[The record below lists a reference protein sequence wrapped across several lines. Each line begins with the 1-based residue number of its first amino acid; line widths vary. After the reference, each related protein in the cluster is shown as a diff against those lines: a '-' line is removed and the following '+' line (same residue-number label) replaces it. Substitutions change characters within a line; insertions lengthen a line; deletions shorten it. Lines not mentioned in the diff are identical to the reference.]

1 MILNNMNTCRK
12 IEKIK
17 LPFLALLF
25 LLALVSCEGDQTVRF
40 KFTNL
45 ELDHLSSEQGIP
57 IVIDADSAKGALYG
71 IRMNLF
77 PEETYRKG
85 RYFDAYDSP
94 PYLESDMKSIVIT
107 SSHDFDE
114 DHPEGAILNDCFYR
128 FPGTYLL
135 ADTLT
140 DTLGFRIFSDDFP
153 DYPDVIF
160 PEYYDLLLLKYPT
173 VHVSRT
179 FFIRMTFSDGTV
191 LSDSTEVIKLF

>member
-1 MILNNMNTCRK
+1 MNVLLR
-12 IEKIK
+12 IERIK
-17 LPFLALLF
+17 LHSLAIVLL
-25 LLALVSCEGDQTVRF
+25 LILISCEGDQTVRF

-45 ELDHLSSEQGIP
+45 ELVHLSSEAGNP
-57 IVIDADSAKGALYG
+57 IVIDDDSTKGVLYG

-107 SSHDFDE
+107 SNQDFD
-114 DHPEGAILNDCFYR
+114 DLHPAGNILNDCFYR
-128 FPGTYLL
+128 FPGSYLL
-135 ADTLT
+135 ADTLR
-140 DTLGFRIFSDDFP
+140 DTLGFWILSDDFP
-153 DYPDVIF
+153 GYPDVIF

-179 FFIRMTFSDGTV
+179 FFIRMTFSDGTA
-191 LSDSTEVIKLF
+191 LSDSTELIKLF

>member
-1 MILNNMNTCRK
+1 M
-12 IEKIK
+12 
-17 LPFLALLF
+17 
-25 LLALVSCEGDQTVRF
+25 SCEGDQTVRF

-45 ELDHLSSEQGIP
+45 ELVHLSSEPGIP
-57 IVIDADSAKGALYG
+57 IVIDTDSTNGALYG

-94 PYLESDMKSIVIT
+94 PYLESEMKSIVIT
-107 SSHDFDE
+107 SNQDFDE
-114 DHPEGAILNDCFYR
+114 DHSEGSILNDCFYR
-128 FPGTYLL
+128 FPGSYLL
-135 ADTLT
+135 ADTLR

-160 PEYYDLLLLKYPT
+160 PEYYDLLLYKSPT

-179 FFIRMTFSDGTV
+179 FFIRMTFSDGTI
-191 LSDSTEVIKLF
+191 LSDSTEIIKLF